1 MLWLL
6 CCASLLSLL
15 HPPSMLPFNSFLYY
29 SPHSTCPKQLL
40 LPVLLSL
47 LPDIFPPI
55 PILTS
60 TSLLTRQLFQVR
72 NAINALQEL
81 ATTTNTVASNR
92 FPFPLPAHSNP
103 NIPRVRGNEGDAPL
117 PRSSSHPPE
126 MFCWEDNAERERLVS
141 AETQTDIPLDYIQQF
156 VLENR
161 QLVLSWLDAKVCV
174 FRETEQKNKSADW
187 LMDPLPPP
195 TLWNTQHHR
204 FSAGDVTERTSQIL
218 YQHLPSSKSLKF
230 HPYSWMLWGWWA
242 RSCNFYRSISSTL
255 L

>member
-1 MLWLL
+1 MLKYYCNKTALYDYGLRKRNRFDDTNKFSINL
-6 CCASLLSLL
+6 CKNEKFICFDCFVAPVCSYSYI
-15 HPPSMLPFNSFLYY
+15 HSPSMLPFNSF
-29 SPHSTCPKQLL
+29 
-40 LPVLLSL
+40 
-47 LPDIFPPI
+47 PPI
-55 PILTS
+55 PALTS
-60 TSLLTRQLFQVR
+60 TSLLSRQLFQVR

-230 HPYSWMLWGWWA
+230 HPYSWML
-242 RSCNFYRSISSTL
+242 
-255 L
+255 

>member
-1 MLWLL
+1 MNRFDDTNKFSINL
-6 CCASLLSLL
+6 CKNEKFICFDCFVAPVCSYSYI
-15 HPPSMLPFNSFLYY
+15 HSPSMLPFNSF
-29 SPHSTCPKQLL
+29 
-40 LPVLLSL
+40 
-47 LPDIFPPI
+47 PPI
-55 PILTS
+55 PALTS
-60 TSLLTRQLFQVR
+60 TSLLSRQLFQVR

-103 NIPRVRGNEGDAPL
+103 NIHRVRGNEGDAPL

-141 AETQTDIPLDYIQQF
+141 AETQTDVPLDYIQQF

-230 HPYSWMLWGWWA
+230 HPYS
-242 RSCNFYRSISSTL
+242 
-255 L
+255 

>member
-1 MLWLL
+1 MLCSTIVLL
-6 CCASLLSLL
+6 PL
-15 HPPSMLPFNSFLYY
+15 HPLILFASFNYFPPSTCKILQILPILLSMLPVS
-29 SPHSTCPKQLL
+29 C
-40 LPVLLSL
+40 LP
-47 LPDIFPPI
+47 
-55 PILTS
+55 TS
-60 TSLLTRQLFQVR
+60 TSLLTGQLFQVR

-81 ATTTNTVASNR
+81 ATTTNTVATSNR

-103 NIPRVRGNEGDAPL
+103 NIPRVRGNEGDSPL

-126 MFCWEDNAERERLVS
+126 MFCWEDDTDRGRLVS
-141 AETQTDIPLDYIQQF
+141 AETQTDVPMDYIQQF

-161 QLVLSWLDAKVCV
+161 QLVLSWMDAKVCV
-174 FRETEQKNKSADW
+174 FRETEQKKKSADW

-230 HPYSWMLWGWWA
+230 HPYS
-242 RSCNFYRSISSTL
+242 
-255 L
+255 

>member
-1 MLWLL
+1 MLKYYCNKISLYAYGLRKRNRFDDSNKFSINL
-6 CCASLLSLL
+6 CKNEKFICFDCFVAPVCSYSYI
-15 HPPSMLPFNSFLYY
+15 HSPSMLPFNSF
-29 SPHSTCPKQLL
+29 
-40 LPVLLSL
+40 
-47 LPDIFPPI
+47 PPI
-55 PILTS
+55 PALTS
-60 TSLLTRQLFQVR
+60 TSLLSRQLFQVR

-103 NIPRVRGNEGDAPL
+103 NIPRVRGNEGDTPL

-174 FRETEQKNKSADW
+174 FRETEQKNKSTDW

-230 HPYSWMLWGWWA
+230 HPYSWML
-242 RSCNFYRSISSTL
+242 
-255 L
+255 

>member
-1 MLWLL
+1 MLKYYCNKIALYDYGLRKRNRFDDTNKFSINL
-6 CCASLLSLL
+6 CKNEKFICFDCFVAPVCSYSYI
-15 HPPSMLPFNSFLYY
+15 HSPSMLPFNSF
-29 SPHSTCPKQLL
+29 
-40 LPVLLSL
+40 
-47 LPDIFPPI
+47 PPI
-55 PILTS
+55 PALTS
-60 TSLLTRQLFQVR
+60 TSLLSRQLFQVR

-141 AETQTDIPLDYIQQF
+141 AETQTDVQLDYIQQF

-230 HPYSWMLWGWWA
+230 HPYSWML
-242 RSCNFYRSISSTL
+242 
-255 L
+255 

>member
-1 MLWLL
+1 MYYCNKIALYDYGLRKRNRVDDTNKFSINL
-6 CCASLLSLL
+6 CKNEKFICFDCFVAPVCSYSYI
-15 HPPSMLPFNSFLYY
+15 HSPSMLPFNSF
-29 SPHSTCPKQLL
+29 
-40 LPVLLSL
+40 
-47 LPDIFPPI
+47 PPI
-55 PILTS
+55 PALTS
-60 TSLLTRQLFQVR
+60 TSLLSRQLFQVR

-141 AETQTDIPLDYIQQF
+141 AETQTDVPLDYIQQF

-230 HPYSWMLWGWWA
+230 HPYS
-242 RSCNFYRSISSTL
+242 
-255 L
+255 

>member
-1 MLWLL
+1 MLKYYCNKIALYDYGLRKRNRFDNTNKFSINL
-6 CCASLLSLL
+6 CKNEKFICFDCFVAPVCSYSYI
-15 HPPSMLPFNSFLYY
+15 HSPSMLPFNSF
-29 SPHSTCPKQLL
+29 
-40 LPVLLSL
+40 
-47 LPDIFPPI
+47 PPI
-55 PILTS
+55 PALTS
-60 TSLLTRQLFQVR
+60 TSLLSRQLFQVR

-141 AETQTDIPLDYIQQF
+141 AETQTDVPLDYIRQF

-230 HPYSWMLWGWWA
+230 HPYSWML
-242 RSCNFYRSISSTL
+242 
-255 L
+255 